1 MSAERPIVA
10 IIAPG
15 EMGAAVG
22 GRLRERGAE
31 VRTSLRHRSAASVAR
46 AQRHGL
52 GSVEDDKALL
62 RDADFVLS
70 ILPPGEAVALAERL
84 APALAAGKEKP
95 LYVDCNAI
103 NPRTMNRIAA
113 IVEGTGADCVDAGII
128 GGPPRP
134 DAQGPKFYA
143 SGPQASRF
151 AALRDWGLEVRV
163 LDDRI
168 GTASALKMAYGSLT
182 KGLTALAVTMAL
194 GAARAGAAKALKREL
209 AESQPHLDAWLKRQI
224 PKMPPKAYRWVAEM
238 EEIAAHLGAN
248 TAGGEI
254 YEGIAHLYAE
264 IARSHSGDHRDI
276 EALKAFFGE
285 PTK

>member
-10 IIAPG
+10 IVAAG

-31 VRTSLRHRSAASVAR
+31 VRTSLRGRSAASAAR
-46 AQRHGL
+46 AERHGL
-52 GSVEDDKALL
+52 IAVADDRALL
-62 RDADFVLS
+62 RGADFVLS

-84 APALAAGKEKP
+84 TPALNATVEKP

-103 NPRTMNRIAA
+103 NPRTMNRVAA
-113 IVEGTGADCVDAGII
+113 IVEGTGAGCVDAGII

-134 DAQGPKFYA
+134 DAEGPKLYA

-151 AALRDWGLEVRV
+151 AALRDWGLDVRL

-194 GAARAGAAKALKREL
+194 GAARAGVTEALKREL
-209 AESQPHLDAWLKRQI
+209 AESQPALDTWLRRQV

-254 YEGIAHLYAE
+254 YEGIARLYEE
-264 IARSHSGDHRDI
+264 IARSHAGDKREV
-276 EALKAFFGE
+276 EALTKFFGDR
-285 PTK
+285 